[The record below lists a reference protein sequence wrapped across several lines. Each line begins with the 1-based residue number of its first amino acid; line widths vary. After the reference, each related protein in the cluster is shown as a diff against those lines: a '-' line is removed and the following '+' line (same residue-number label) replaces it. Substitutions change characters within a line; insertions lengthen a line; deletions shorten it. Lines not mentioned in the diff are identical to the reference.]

1 MARGVNKV
9 ILIGNLGADPEMKYM
24 TSGTAIANLSLATNE
39 SWNDKTTGEKVE
51 KTEWHRI
58 SFFGKPAEIIGE
70 YAKKGSVLYVEG
82 SISTRKWQDSD
93 GNDKYSTEIKGREFQ
108 FLGGNENGAGRTTA
122 PAQAQAAA
130 EPAVAEAAGPTLD
143 DDIPF

>member
-9 ILIGNLGADPEMKYM
+9 ILIGNLGQDPEVKFLGNG
-24 TSGTAIANLSLATNE
+24 SAVVNLSLATNE

-51 KTEWHRI
+51 KTEWHKI
-58 SFFGKPAEIIGE
+58 AFFGKPAEIIGE

-82 SISTRKWQDSD
+82 SIQTRKWSDKD
-93 GNDKYSTEIKGREFQ
+93 GNDQYSTEIKGREFQ
-108 FLGGNENGAGRTTA
+108 FLGDNNSSQSKQRTTA
-122 PAQAQAAA
+122 PANETAT
-130 EPAVAEAAGPTLD
+130 AEAESTDPQLD